1 MKPKQASLR
10 QPHTLLAG
18 LLGLLAPLALLLPWL
33 RQGGVSWGGLSLV
46 TASPQVLLL
55 RPLAFFGALGFL
67 SGLYGL
73 LSNHRN
79 AFRGLAAAAAG
90 GVVAAVYALLTA
102 KATADASLALPE
114 PFFVSHL
121 GPGLWVFGLL
131 ALAALVLSLMAL
143 RQPVAYVVLSSM
155 AAVWLMPVA
164 WLLLTAFR
172 QEPGAYTPYVLPRGY
187 TLMNFSRLFTETQ
200 QFNFPRWYLNTLIV
214 AVITCLVTTTLVL
227 MISYAF
233 SRLRFP
239 SRKAYMNVGLIISMF
254 PGFMSMIAIYHILK
268 AVGLDQS
275 LLSLILVYSGGGAL
289 GYFIAKGFFDTI
301 PRSLDEAATIDG
313 ASKNLIFW
321 KIILPSS
328 KPIVVYTAIT
338 AFIAPW
344 VDFIFVSV
352 IMKDNYQNYTVALG
366 LFRMLEREH
375 IYEYFTRFC
384 AGAVLVALPITLLF
398 IKIQKFYVEGVTGG
412 AVKG

>member
-239 SRKAYMNVGLIISMF
+239 SR
-254 PGFMSMIAIYHILK
+254 P
-268 AVGLDQS
+268 
-275 LLSLILVYSGGGAL
+275 
-289 GYFIAKGFFDTI
+289 T
-301 PRSLDEAATIDG
+301 
-313 ASKNLIFW
+313 
-321 KIILPSS
+321 
-328 KPIVVYTAIT
+328 
-338 AFIAPW
+338 
-344 VDFIFVSV
+344 
-352 IMKDNYQNYTVALG
+352 
-366 LFRMLEREH
+366 
-375 IYEYFTRFC
+375 
-384 AGAVLVALPITLLF
+384 
-398 IKIQKFYVEGVTGG
+398 
-412 AVKG
+412 

>member
-1 MKPKQASLR
+1 MKQKRALR
-10 QPHTLLAG
+10 QPHAMLACV
-18 LLGLLAPLALLLPWL
+18 LGLLAPLALLLPWI
-33 RQGGVSWGGLSLV
+33 RQGGGSLGGLGLL
-46 TASPQVLLL
+46 TASPQVLAL

-67 SGLYGL
+67 FSLYAL
-73 LSNHRN
+73 FSKNRN
-79 AFRGLAAAAAG
+79 AMRGLAAAAAA
-90 GVVAAVYALLTA
+90 GVLAAVYALLTA
-102 KATADASLALPE
+102 KATADASLTLAE

-121 GPGLWVFGLL
+121 GPGLWAFGLL

-155 AAVWLMPVA
+155 AAVWLVPVA

-200 QFNFPRWYLNTLIV
+200 QFNFPRWYMNTLIV

-239 SRKAYMNVGLIISMF
+239 SRKTYMNVGLIISMF

-275 LLSLILVYSGGGAL
+275 LVSLILVYSGGGAL